1 MLPSKRRTKADVAKT
16 RQAILDHFDQYK
28 SFCRPHPAMRYN
40 DLQALVKE
48 GKLEKEVRRIPRTGN
63 PLEGAP
69 PYVRLSYY
77 KLVRQEEPK

>member
-1 MLPSKRRTKADVAKT
+1 MPKRRSHAEVART

-48 GKLEKEVRRIPRTGN
+48 GKLEKEIRRIPRTGHS
-63 PLEGAP
+63 LEDVP

-77 KLVRQEEPK
+77 RLVRNDQKT